1 MTLNVKVK
9 PLLKL
14 PHLATFSWN
23 LENWKASIWKTKNLI
38 AWKLSLFWGA
48 KLILKILFWIF
59 DWDHHFKSS
68 CSPMFYNIVV
78 LKHFTEFIGK
88 HLFKNHFFTEHL
100 WTIASG
106 FFCSHNYFLLPSE
119 LIQTR
124 FFLISNMFLTTFGC
138 DEYHE
143 LCIWETLLCEANNP
157 VVATKEHTFLWD
169 TTCNEAVFLGWLT
182 D

>member
-38 AWKLSLFWGA
+38 AWKLSLLLGA
-48 KLILKILFWIF
+48 KLIFKILFWIF
-59 DWDHHFKSS
+59 DWHHQIEIQEIVKWIQISMVFKSS

-78 LKHFTEFIGK
+78 LKHFTEFTWK

-106 FFCSHNYFLLPSE
+106 FFCSLNYFLLPSE

-124 FFLISNMFLTTFGC
+124 FFLISNMF
-138 DEYHE
+138 
-143 LCIWETLLCEANNP
+143 
-157 VVATKEHTFLWD
+157 
-169 TTCNEAVFLGWLT
+169 
-182 D
+182 